1 MLQLASNPTESAVG
15 RKENCL
21 QEIRATAPIIL
32 EEQEWLAVLSLAATR
47 GGLNILTQGQC
58 LCCPLAVIVKQT
70 GVGGD
75 GERRGRTEAHC
86 CYAIGPCPPTGGWE
100 GTGRQHSPP
109 PGKELP
115 VGEVCIYWRGNM
127 HSDGG
132 GCSICLHG
140 NWLIYSSAL
149 CSPEKRDDPAEQT
162 FFFFSYELTLSCC
175 RCHTCN
181 YNYGPVLRDAA
192 IPSC

>member
-1 MLQLASNPTESAVG
+1 MACRPLPSCDQRRPEHSYSRSMLVF
-15 RKENCL
+15 
-21 QEIRATAPIIL
+21 
-32 EEQEWLAVLSLAATR
+32 
-47 GGLNILTQGQC
+47 
-58 LCCPLAVIVKQT
+58 VKQT

-115 VGEVCIYWRGNM
+115 VGEACIYWRGNM